1 MHVPTTDPG
10 GITQAQAGVLQ
21 GTLTLQ
27 LPPQAPSTL
36 ASAFNCR
43 VEIVPTQRTAA
54 VIAANENVWIVFLMV
69 GLLSTTRPNE
79 M

>member
-1 MHVPTTDPG
+1 MHLPTTDPG

-27 LPPQAPSTL
+27 LPPQAPSIL
-36 ASAFNCR
+36 ASACNCR
-43 VEIVPTQRTAA
+43 AEIVPAQRTAA
-54 VIAANENVWIVFLMV
+54 VIAANEKLWIIFLMI